1 MIEEILEYNKKFV
14 EEKKYEE
21 YKTSKYPDKKIA
33 IITCMDTRLTQL
45 LPAALGLK
53 NGDVKIIKNAGGVV
67 SHAFGSVV
75 RSVLV
80 GIFELGI
87 EEVMVI
93 GHTDCGVQHINS
105 EMMIEK
111 MKERGIDGDKIDL
124 IRHCGVDFDTWL
136 EGFDCV
142 ENSVKDS
149 VDMLQKHPL
158 IPKDV
163 KISGYVMD
171 SVTGELSV
179 VVP

>member
-1 MIEEILEYNKKFV
+1 MIDEILKYNKEFV
-14 EEKKYEE
+14 EEKKYEQ

-33 IITCMDTRLTQL
+33 IITCMDTRLTEL
-45 LPAALGLK
+45 LPAALGIR

-105 EMMIEK
+105 DMMIK
-111 MKERGIDGDKIDL
+111 HMI
-124 IRHCGVDFDTWL
+124 DFDTWL

-142 ENSVKDS
+142 ESSVKDS
-149 VDMLQKHPL
+149 VEMLRKHPL

-163 KISGYVMD
+163 
-171 SVTGELSV
+171 
-179 VVP
+179 

>member
-45 LPAALGLK
+45 LPAGLGLK

-149 VDMLQKHPL
+149 VDMLRKHPL

-171 SVTGELSV
+171 SVTGELSI